1 MSCELVERQLDAYL
15 DRELDEASS
24 AAVREHV
31 VSCAACRRAMA
42 SRQTLSTLV
51 RCAPHYA
58 APDRVRERALSH
70 SSAMSLRHVVL
81 TAVAAA
87 LVLSI
92 AIAGVSQWWP
102 PPANE
107 EASEA
112 VENHLRSLMAN
123 HLFDV
128 QSTDLHTVKPW
139 FLGKLDFSP
148 PVADLAP
155 FGFPLVGGRLDYA
168 AGRPIAALVYQRQK
182 HTINL
187 FVSPR
192 AGNDARS
199 VMASTLRGLNVRRW
213 SGDQMSFCAVSDL
226 NGAELDEFV
235 GALHR
240 HGL

>member
-1 MSCELVERQLDAYL
+1 
-15 DRELDEASS
+15 
-24 AAVREHV
+24 
-31 VSCAACRRAMA
+31 
-42 SRQTLSTLV
+42 
-51 RCAPHYA
+51 
-58 APDRVRERALSH
+58 
-70 SSAMSLRHVVL
+70 MSLRHVVL

-112 VENHLRSLMAN
+112 VDNHLRSLMAN

-128 QSTDLHTVKPW
+128 ESTDLHTVKPW
-139 FLGKLDFSP
+139 LIGKLDFSP

-168 AGRPIAALVYQRQK
+168 AGRPIAALVYQRQQ

-213 SGDQMSFCAVSDL
+213 SGAQMSFCVVSDL

-235 GALHR
+235 SALHR
-240 HGL
+240 NGL